1 MSMLKAPQTS
11 RRHQLREDQLATA
24 AAASV
29 GFFEEHRNQLIG
41 VAVGLLVIIAGAFA
55 YSLWQNS
62 RDTEAAEMLGN
73 ILTTFEQ
80 GQLAEALDGTAD
92 TPGLLEIA
100 DRYGS
105 TATGNLA
112 TFYAAD
118 ALYQLGRFDEALE
131 YFENH
136 DAGGDI
142 LGASALAG
150 QAAVHEQRGDN
161 AEAAQ
166 LFRRAAD
173 AYDSPATTPDY
184 LMSAGRNYEAAGD
197 ATEAEEVYQQ
207 FLDDY
212 GDTPSAPL
220 VEALIARAEAGG
232 GN

>member
-1 MSMLKAPQTS
+1 MLNAPRTS

-29 GFFEEHRNQLIG
+29 GFFEEHRRLLIG
-41 VAVGLLVIIAGAFA
+41 VAVVLAVVIVGAFA
-55 YSLWQNS
+55 YNFWQDS

-80 GQLAEALDGTAD
+80 GQIAEALDGSVNN
-92 TPGLLEIA
+92 PGLIEIA

-112 TFYAAD
+112 KFYAAD
-118 ALYQLGRFDEALE
+118 ALFQLGRFDESLE
-131 YFENH
+131 YFESYNVS
-136 DAGGDI
+136 GDI

-150 QAAVHEQRGDN
+150 QATIFEQQGDN
-161 AEAAQ
+161 TQAAQ

-173 AYDSPATTPDY
+173 AYESPATTPDY

-197 ATEAEEVYQQ
+197 APAAAEVYQL

-212 GDTPSAPL
+212 GATPNAPL
-220 VEALIARAEAGG
+220 VEALMAQAEAGG

>member
-1 MSMLKAPQTS
+1 MLKAPRTS

-29 GFFEEHRNQLIG
+29 GFFEEHRKLLIG
-41 VAVGLLVIIAGAFA
+41 VAVGLLVIIVGAFA
-55 YSLWQNS
+55 YNTWQNS
-62 RDTEAAEMLGN
+62 RDREAAEMLGS

-92 TPGLLEIA
+92 TPGLIEIA
-100 DRYGS
+100 DRFGS

-118 ALYQLGRFDEALE
+118 ALYQLGRFDEALK
-131 YFENH
+131 YFESH

-150 QAAVHEQRGDN
+150 QAAVHEQQGHN

-197 ATEAEEVYQQ
+197 AAEAAEVYQQ

-212 GDTPSAPL
+212 GDTPNATL

-232 GN
+232 GF